1 MTIGSTLGRAVDRM
15 RGSERGV
22 APAILAEPQDDGS
35 VRCVLC
41 AHRCLIRPGRR
52 GICMVRENRDGQL
65 VTLVYGEAVS
75 VALDPIEK
83 KPLFHVDPGSTA
95 YSIATWGCN
104 FHCRFCQNWEIA
116 QAGREHIHVPARH
129 LPPED
134 VVAEAR
140 ALGAGSIAYT
150 YVEPTIFAEYAV
162 DSARLARAA
171 GIRNVFVSN
180 GYMTPEAVGV
190 LGPLLDAANVDIKG
204 FNDRFYRRY
213 LGATLEPVK
222 ESLVLLQQAGVWLE
236 ITTLLVPGLNDDATE
251 LEALAT
257 WVRDALGPET
267 PWHLSRFFPAY
278 RLTDVPPTPLP
289 TLLAAAEIGRRV
301 GLAHVYVG
309 NAPDVGGEDTTCAGC
324 GRLLIA
330 RRGFRVARNELV
342 EGACPG
348 CGRRLAGIGLG
359 GPELPRSAEI
369 RRGAEPSPGEPEVT

>member
-1 MTIGSTLGRAVDRM
+1 MTIGSTLGRAVDRV
-15 RGSERGV
+15 RATERGV
-22 APAILAEPQDDGS
+22 APAILAEPQADGS

-41 AHRCLIRPGRR
+41 AHRCLVRPGRR

-116 QAGREHIHVPARH
+116 QAGREHLHVPTRH

-140 ALGAGSIAYT
+140 ALRAGSIAYT

-162 DSARLARAA
+162 DSARLAQAA

-180 GYMTPEAVGV
+180 GYMTPEAVEV

-222 ESLVLLQQAGVWLE
+222 ESLVLLQRAGVWLE
-236 ITTLLVPGLNDDATE
+236 ITTLVVPGLNDDPRE
-251 LEALAT
+251 LEELAT
-257 WVRDALGPET
+257 WVRDTLGPET

-309 NAPDVGGEDTTCAGC
+309 NAPDVGGEDTFCAGC

-330 RRGFRVARNELV
+330 RRGFRVARNDLV
-342 EGACPG
+342 AGACPD
-348 CGRRLAGIGLG
+348 CGTPLAGIGLG
-359 GPELPRSAEI
+359 GPEVPRSAQPA
-369 RRGAEPSPGEPEVT
+369 RDEPEVTS

>member
-1 MTIGSTLGRAVDRM
+1 MTIGSTLGRAVDRV
-15 RGSERGV
+15 RGAERGV
-22 APAILAEPQDDGS
+22 APAILAEPQADGS
-35 VRCVLC
+35 VRCHLC
-41 AHRCLIRPGRR
+41 AHRCLIRPDRR
-52 GICMVRENRDGQL
+52 GICMVRENRGGEL

-83 KPLFHVDPGSTA
+83 KPLFHVDPGSAA

-116 QAGREHIHVPARH
+116 QAGREHIHVPTRH

-134 VVAEAR
+134 IVAEAR

-162 DSARLARAA
+162 DTARLAKAA
-171 GIRNVFVSN
+171 GIRNLFVTN
-180 GYMTPEAVGV
+180 GYMTPEAIEV

-222 ESLVLLQQAGVWLE
+222 ESLIGLKAAGVWLE
-236 ITTLLVPGLNDDATE
+236 VTTLVVPGLNDDPAE

-278 RLTDVPPTPLP
+278 NMTDVPPTPLP

-301 GLAHVYVG
+301 GLAHIYVG
-309 NAPDVGGEDTTCAGC
+309 NAPDVGGEDTFCAGC

-330 RRGFRVARNELV
+330 RRGYRVARNVLV
-342 EGACPG
+342 AGACPD
-348 CGRRLAGIGLG
+348 CGARLAGLGLG
-359 GPELPRSAEI
+359 GPEVARGTPPSAAGTGP
-369 RRGAEPSPGEPEVT
+369 GAREVTG